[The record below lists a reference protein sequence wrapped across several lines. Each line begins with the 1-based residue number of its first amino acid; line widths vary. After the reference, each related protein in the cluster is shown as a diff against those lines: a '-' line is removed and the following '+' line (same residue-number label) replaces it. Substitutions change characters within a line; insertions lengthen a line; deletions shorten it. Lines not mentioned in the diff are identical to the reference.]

1 MVTRRAVLKG
11 TAAGSIAAIASA
23 HGVAASAAP
32 ATPPGVPIPYP
43 NGLGAG
49 YGNLEGGAL
58 AGFLK
63 LSDSFSLF
71 IKWHFTAAELFYK
84 EDLAAQAVNVFFK
97 YFDKARGWG
106 GFVKIDSFEGRTLQG
121 ADASFYKVQADSAG
135 IFLKIGDEILD
146 TRDIFADVDVCEPNT
161 VGCEGTIG

>member
-1 MVTRRAVLKG
+1 MITRRAMLKG

-32 ATPPGVPIPYP
+32 PGPVPIPYP

-63 LSDSFSLF
+63 LSDSFTMF
-71 IKWHFTAAELFYK
+71 VKWRFTGAELFYK
-84 EDLAAQAVNVFFK
+84 EDVATQAVNVFFK
-97 YFDKARGWG
+97 YFGKARGWG
-106 GFVKIDSFEGRTLQG
+106 GFIKLDSLEGLTLQG
-121 ADASFYKVQADSAG
+121 AEAGFFKVQNDSTE
-135 IFLKIGDEILD
+135 IFLKIGGDVV
-146 TRDIFADVDVCEPNT
+146 DIRNVYANVDVCEPNT
-161 VGCEGTIG
+161 VGCEGTID

>member
-1 MVTRRAVLKG
+1 MLKG

-32 ATPPGVPIPYP
+32 PAAPGPVPVPYP

-58 AGFLK
+58 AGFQK
-63 LSDSFSLF
+63 LSDSFTMF
-71 IKWHFTAAELFYK
+71 VKWHFTGAELFYK
-84 EDLAAQAVNVFFK
+84 EDVATRAVDVFFK

-106 GFVKIDSFEGRTLQG
+106 GFVKLDSIAGLTLQG
-121 ADASFYKVQADSAG
+121 ADAGFFKVQTDGAG
-135 IFLKIGDEILD
+135 IFLKIGGEVVD
-146 TRDIFADVDVCEPNT
+146 TRNVYAGVDVCEPNT
-161 VGCEGTIG
+161 VGCEGIIG